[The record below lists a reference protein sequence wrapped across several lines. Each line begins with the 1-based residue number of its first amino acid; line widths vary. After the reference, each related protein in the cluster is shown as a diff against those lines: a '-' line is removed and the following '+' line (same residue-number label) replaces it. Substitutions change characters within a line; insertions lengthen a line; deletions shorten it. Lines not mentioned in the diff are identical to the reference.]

1 MNPYGFLV
9 VKQGSKC
16 GESNSPRDCEKC
28 LSRWFSRLMGA
39 LSRAEG
45 GKNKGGSGRSRGS
58 GIKSHNGKR
67 EGPYSSV
74 FFFLGGKTLS
84 KFGEGKEQ
92 SVEKIEW
99 QLFHWVPSPT
109 AKEI

>member
-16 GESNSPRDCEKC
+16 GESSSPHDCEEC
-28 LSRWFSRLMGA
+28 LWSWFPRLMGA

-45 GKNKGGSGRSRGS
+45 GKNEGGRRRIRGF
-58 GIKSHNGKR
+58 GIKSQNGKR
-67 EGPYSSV
+67 EGPFSLH
-74 FFFLGGKTLS
+74 FFLGGKTLS

-92 SVEKIEW
+92 SVEKVLSI
-99 QLFHWVPSPT
+99 
-109 AKEI
+109 